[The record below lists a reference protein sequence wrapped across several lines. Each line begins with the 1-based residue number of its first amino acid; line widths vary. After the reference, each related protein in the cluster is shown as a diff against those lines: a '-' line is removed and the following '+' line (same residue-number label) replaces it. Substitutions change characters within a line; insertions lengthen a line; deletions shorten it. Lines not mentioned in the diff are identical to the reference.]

1 MIKTIGFPG
10 RYLQG
15 PDAVQHLPELLKE
28 FLLLKPVVLMDDL
41 VRASVGDLLLK
52 PLSVAGIETTV
63 LRFAGECTSEA
74 IEQLAS
80 EADQTQSDVVIGY
93 GGGKTIDA
101 AKGIAKAHDLRLII
115 VPTIASNDS
124 PTSRLI
130 VLYDD
135 QHRVTRVDRLTRNPD
150 IVLVDTSI
158 IARAPARFF
167 AAGLG
172 DALSKKFEATQ
183 CHLAGGLNFFGTQSL
198 STARLLAERCYETII
213 EFGLPALKQI
223 REYGTPNES
232 VERAI
237 EASVLLSGLGFE
249 SGGLSLSHALT
260 RGFSA
265 HPVMSTFLHGETVAF
280 GSIVQLVAE
289 DRSQVDI
296 QAHIDFCHALNLPI
310 SLAQLGA
317 ENATDDEILQMAT
330 LTAAAPYIRNLTPN
344 ADAHRIA
351 QCIRTADALGHASIK

>member
-1 MIKTIGFPG
+1 MIRTIGFPG
-10 RYLQG
+10 RYIQG
-15 PDAVQHLPELLKE
+15 PDAVQHLSELLKE
-28 FLLLKPVVLMDDL
+28 FFLAKPIVLMDDL
-41 VRASVGDLLLK
+41 VRESVGDLLLR
-52 PLSVAGIETTV
+52 PLAAAGIETTV

-74 IEQLAS
+74 VEQLAL
-80 EADQTQSDVVIGY
+80 EAERIQADVVIGY

-101 AKGIAKAHDLRLII
+101 AKGIAKAHNLRLII

-150 IVLVDTSI
+150 VVLVDTAI

-183 CHLAGGLNFFGTQSL
+183 CHRAGGLNFFGTQSL
-198 STARLLAERCYETII
+198 ATARLLAECCYDTII
-213 EFGLPALKQI
+213 EFGLPALQQI
-223 REYGTPNES
+223 QDHGTPNES
-232 VERAI
+232 VERAV

-289 DRSQVDI
+289 ERPQSEI
-296 QAHIDFCHALNLPI
+296 QAHIDFCHSLGLPI
-310 SLAQLGA
+310 TLADLGA
-317 ENATDDEILQMAT
+317 ENASEADVMQMAT
-330 LTAAAPYIRNLTPN
+330 LTAAAPYIGNLTPA
-344 ADAHRIA
+344 ADAPRIA
-351 QCIRTADALGHASIK
+351 MCISRANALGHVTTK

>member
-183 CHLAGGLNFFGTQSL
+183 CHLA
-198 STARLLAERCYETII
+198 
-213 EFGLPALKQI
+213 
-223 REYGTPNES
+223 
-232 VERAI
+232 
-237 EASVLLSGLGFE
+237 
-249 SGGLSLSHALT
+249 
-260 RGFSA
+260 
-265 HPVMSTFLHGETVAF
+265 
-280 GSIVQLVAE
+280 
-289 DRSQVDI
+289 
-296 QAHIDFCHALNLPI
+296 
-310 SLAQLGA
+310 
-317 ENATDDEILQMAT
+317 
-330 LTAAAPYIRNLTPN
+330 
-344 ADAHRIA
+344 
-351 QCIRTADALGHASIK
+351 